1 MNTAEKAK
9 RSGSDQP
16 RLSVVEQADVDAQQ
30 AVLDAEA
37 VLTEKLAACKTIEA
51 QRKTIEAQLEL
62 ALLEMKL
69 SKDKLGEAEAD
80 LFSLKATATASR
92 AAAAEKQQAAAT
104 LLQALVRRRLAAR
117 STAAS
122 ATVFFGGLPDFM
134 ASEKRVFGL
143 MIGFGEVAGIT
154 MHKSDGGNKPWAFVT
169 FETSAVAKYTVGA
182 CADLKLGFR
191 GGPGAPVQVQAA
203 GSQDIWAQKPVELA
217 AHLAQVQQQDP
228 DEDYGA
234 AFGLS
239 SSEDDTDEDEDDSDE
254 EQRRLAARSAV
265 AVQQQKAAA
274 AAATTEA
281 AAAAAA
287 PAFSFSAAAAAA
299 PAFSFTPA
307 SPGALLGSG
316 APPVFRFG
324 AVTETV
330 SLAATKTAC
339 PSTSSVFVFGSRA
352 ESVRQIGSTVGQDES
367 EKLRWAAGSVYF
379 EWLLA
384 KAELGASLMDYGFT
398 FADLPRLALV
408 SKAMARVVSED
419 PHWERMVAILDAT
432 FPLPGGTLTEDSN
445 VLTTT
450 EQAWQ
455 AAGMLVD
462 EQPSD
467 EDAPELDQVPSLW
480 RLMQDPRWGGLGGAP
495 GERGEPE
502 SDFDESNHDY
512 DSDSSAD
519 SDATHYY
526 DSDSDES
533 ALSSREEYMELPAIQ
548 RCKKLVLFV
557 QKTVA
562 HIFTLDGE
570 AHGGYCGIW
579 KECPRLQYLRDE
591 QPERYAIMV
600 QVCTQCLY
608 QGAYTRMDSYLEPLL
623 ESGAGEWERIN

>member
-80 LFSLKATATASR
+80 LSSLKATATASR

-154 MHKSDGGNKPWAFVT
+154 MHKSAGGNKPWAFVT

-191 GGPGAPVQVQAA
+191 GGPGVPVQVQAG

-254 EQRRLAARSAV
+254 EQRRLAACSAA

-408 SKAMARVVSED
+408 SKAMARVVSEKTRTGSE
-419 PHWERMVAILDAT
+419 W
-432 FPLPGGTLTEDSN
+432 
-445 VLTTT
+445 
-450 EQAWQ
+450 
-455 AAGMLVD
+455 
-462 EQPSD
+462 
-467 EDAPELDQVPSLW
+467 W
-480 RLMQDPRWGGLGGAP
+480 RYWTR
-495 GERGEPE
+495 
-502 SDFDESNHDY
+502 H
-512 DSDSSAD
+512 
-519 SDATHYY
+519 
-526 DSDSDES
+526 
-533 ALSSREEYMELPAIQ
+533 SRCPA
-548 RCKKLVLFV
+548 V
-557 QKTVA
+557 
-562 HIFTLDGE
+562 H
-570 AHGGYCGIW
+570 
-579 KECPRLQYLRDE
+579 
-591 QPERYAIMV
+591 
-600 QVCTQCLY
+600 
-608 QGAYTRMDSYLEPLL
+608 
-623 ESGAGEWERIN
+623 